1 MSRLARGCGGLAY
14 LYYCTAPNPVREFA
28 SAPNTRA
35 VKTTDASI
43 PTFLLTRSMPS
54 LAARFWV
61 DVVGNS
67 STSLTRTAT
76 KARSPRNAAS
86 PRRVSSSAQNTVPHR
101 RRSPPKRSLATH
113 AARALEDEAF
123 QELLSQSHE
132 LPPLTGRGVSL
143 YGESYDES
151 LKAASPL
158 RSPPLDPPPPRFDWR
173 LRATSRA
180 AAKGVGLQPPQGG
193 TDSRTYIRRVIP
205 QHAEIQPGARF
216 HHEVNAYE
224 ERYVFSIMS

>member
-1 MSRLARGCGGLAY
+1 
-14 LYYCTAPNPVREFA
+14 
-28 SAPNTRA
+28 
-35 VKTTDASI
+35 
-43 PTFLLTRSMPS
+43 MPS
-54 LAARFWV
+54 LAARFWA

-67 STSLTRTAT
+67 STSLTRTAS
-76 KARSPRNAAS
+76 KPRSPRSAVS
-86 PRRVSSSAQNTVPHR
+86 LRRVSSSAQNIVTRR

-123 QELLSQSHE
+123 QELLLSQSHG

-143 YGESYDES
+143 HDKSYDES

-158 RSPPLDPPPPRFDWR
+158 RSPPLDPPSPRFDWR

-180 AAKGVGLQPPQGG
+180 TAKSVGLRPLHGG

-205 QHAEIQPGARF
+205 QHTEIQPGARF
-216 HHEVNAYE
+216 HQEVNAYE
-224 ERYVFSIMS
+224 ER